1 MKKNNLKVLA
11 FLHHTHSMTY
21 SPRLNEA
28 DSERSK
34 LSTGGVG
41 GCRLAAAK
49 VLPYLGISCALEIFQ
64 AAVSKAIIS
73 WL

>member
-1 MKKNNLKVLA
+1 MKKNNSESVSIPASYPQYNLQ
-11 FLHHTHSMTY
+11 
-21 SPRLNEA
+21 PRLNEA